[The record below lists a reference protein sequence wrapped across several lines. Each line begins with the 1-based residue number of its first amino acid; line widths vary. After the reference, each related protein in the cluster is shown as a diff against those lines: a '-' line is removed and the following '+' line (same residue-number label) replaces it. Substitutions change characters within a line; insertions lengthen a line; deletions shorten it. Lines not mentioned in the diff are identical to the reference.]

1 MYQKNLRITLS
12 IKGAFPK
19 VQNLSEIKIKH

>member
-1 MYQKNLRITLS
+1 MHQKNLQLTLS

-19 VQNLSEIKIKH
+19 IQNLSEIKIKH

>member
-1 MYQKNLRITLS
+1 MSQKNLRITLS